1 MFKNMKIGTRLGL
14 GFGLVILSLVIIS
27 LLAVTR
33 LANIGETIDKI
44 VNDRFPKVVWAND
57 IIDNLNIIARAMRNM
72 VLVDSE
78 SEMKAEEKRI
88 EDARSI
94 IVDRLEKLK
103 KTIHSEEDK
112 KRLAAIEEIRAQFI
126 PLQREAASLALQHK
140 NKEATTLLLGKLR
153 SVQTEYFKRVVD
165 LIDYQTKLMQEEG
178 KKAEELYRT
187 TINFI
192 IIIAV
197 ISILLAIG
205 FAFWIVRSIKKP
217 ISECMD
223 AAKQIASGNMN
234 VTLDDSRKDETG
246 QLMAEMKQ
254 MVGAINA
261 LVADANMLAKAAVEG
276 RLATRA
282 DASKHHGE
290 FYNVVKGVNDTL
302 DAVIGPLNV
311 AADYVDKISKGIMPP
326 TITKEYAGDFNTI
339 KNNLNFLIDATKKII
354 DGAKEVANGNLMI
367 DLKERSGDDELIRSL
382 MDMVKKIREI
392 VGEVKTAADN
402 VATGSN
408 ELNSSAQ
415 TISQG
420 ATEQAASVEET
431 SSSMEQMSS
440 NIKQNADNALQTEKI
455 ALKAAEDAKESGQA
469 VNEAVSAMKEIAGKI
484 SIIEEIARQTNL
496 LALNA
501 AIEAARA
508 GEHGKGFAVVASEVR
523 KLAERSQAA
532 AGEISQL
539 SATSTQ
545 VAERAGE
552 MLKKL
557 VPDIQKTAELVQ
569 EISSASNEQKA
580 GAEQINRA
588 IQQLDQV
595 VQQNAGAA
603 EELAS
608 TAEELSSQAEQLQ
621 DSIGFFR
628 LDDSVTGGGRGARVK
643 RQKTLTGRLEQI
655 THNTPNRTPV
665 VKKTDVKTKGTIIN
679 LGEDKGDAEDRE
691 FEKY

>member
-1 MFKNMKIGTRLGL
+1 MFKNMKIGMRLGI
-14 GFGLVILSLVIIS
+14 GFGFVVLTLIIVALMS
-27 LLAVTR
+27 VMR
-33 LANIGETIDKI
+33 LAEIGSTLDRM
-44 VNDRFPKVVWAND
+44 VNDRFPKVVWANE

-72 VLVDSE
+72 VILDRE

-88 EDARSI
+88 EDARKI
-94 IVDRLEKLK
+94 IGDKLEQLK
-103 KTIHSEEDK
+103 KTITSEEEK
-112 KRLAAIEEIRAQFI
+112 KLLSDLEEIRAQFI
-126 PLQREAASLALQHK
+126 PLQREATALALQHK
-140 NKEATTLLLGKLR
+140 NKEATALLLGKIR
-153 SVQTEYFKRVVD
+153 SVQAEYFKRVQA
-165 LIDYQTKLMQEEG
+165 LIDYKTKLMQEEG
-178 KKAEELYRT
+178 KMAESLYNATR
-187 TINFI
+187 NLI
-192 IIIAV
+192 IIVSV
-197 ISILLAIG
+197 ISVLFAIAM
-205 FAFWIVRSIKKP
+205 AFWIVKSITKP
-217 ISECMD
+217 VGECMD
-223 AAKQIASGNMN
+223 AAKKIAAGDMN
-234 VTLDDSRKDETG
+234 VSLDDSRKDETG
-246 QLMAEMKQ
+246 QLMAEMKH
-254 MVGAINA
+254 MVTAINA
-261 LVADANMLAKAAVEG
+261 LVTDANMLAKAAVEG
-276 RLATRA
+276 RLSTRA
-282 DASKHHGE
+282 DATKHQGE
-290 FYNVVKGVNDTL
+290 FYNVVKGINDTL

-326 TITKEYAGDFNTI
+326 IITKEYAGDFNAI
-339 KNNLNFLIDATKKII
+339 KNNLNLLIEATNKIVE
-354 DGAKEVANGNLMI
+354 GAKEVANGNLMVE
-367 DLKERSGDDELIRSL
+367 LKERSEQDELIRSL
-382 MDMVKKIREI
+382 MNMVRKLRD
-392 VGEVKTAADN
+392 VVAEVKVAADN

-455 ALKAAEDAKESGQA
+455 ALKAAEDAKESGKA
-469 VNEAVSAMKEIAGKI
+469 VNEAVTAMKEIAGKI

-545 VAERAGE
+545 VAEKAGE

-580 GAEQINRA
+580 GAEQINKA

-621 DSIGFFR
+621 ESIGFFK
-628 LDDSVTGGGRGARVK
+628 LEEGGSGVVRKAR
-643 RQKTLTGRLEQI
+643 RQRVLTAKVEQI
-655 THNTPNRTPV
+655 AHEAQPKAMAKAKVRGGV
-665 VKKTDVKTKGTIIN
+665 SIDM
-679 LGEDKGDAEDRE
+679 GEGKGDAEDSE
-691 FEKY
+691 FERY